1 MGASPEITA
10 YRTKAQIVIDA
21 LRERIQSGDLAPG
34 DRVVLRPLA
43 EAFACS
49 EIPVREAVRH
59 LAAEGLIEMVPHGG
73 ARVALIDASEVI
85 ELTEIRARL
94 EPHATRMAA
103 EAMPPEAVATL
114 RDHLVLMQAAMSGQ
128 SERSYSALNRDFHRA
143 ILAHCPNRRM
153 DALINDLWNQ
163 SERGRVVHLLRP
175 GHMAVSFEHHCRIV
189 EAIAARQFD
198 EVEEL
203 ANLHSAHGVAAVRS
217 LQEMPPAAVL
227 GAAARSSAGGAA

>member
-1 MGASPEITA
+1 MGASPKITA

-21 LRERIQSGDLAPG
+21 LRERIQSGALAPG

-73 ARVALIDASEVI
+73 ARVAQIDAAEVI

-94 EPHATRMAA
+94 EPQATRMAA
-103 EAMPPEAVATL
+103 EAMPAETIAVL
-114 RDHLVLMQAAMSGQ
+114 RGYLTQMQAVLSGQ
-128 SERSYSALNRDFHRA
+128 SDRSYSALNRDFHRA

-198 EVEEL
+198 EVEAL
-203 ANLHSAHGVAAVRS
+203 ATLHSAHGVAAVRS
-217 LQEMPPAAVL
+217 LQEVPPATT
-227 GAAARSSAGGAA
+227 RSSAGGRT

>member
-1 MGASPEITA
+1 MGASPKITA

-21 LRERIQSGDLAPG
+21 LRERIQSGALAPG

-73 ARVALIDASEVI
+73 ARVAQIDAAEVI

-94 EPHATRMAA
+94 EPQATRMAA
-103 EAMPPEAVATL
+103 EAMPAETIAVL
-114 RDHLVLMQAAMSGQ
+114 RGYLTQMQAVLSGQ
-128 SERSYSALNRDFHRA
+128 SDRSYSALNRDFHRA

-198 EVEEL
+198 EVEAL
-203 ANLHSAHGVAAVRS
+203 ATLHSAHGVAAVRS
-217 LQEMPPAAVL
+217 LQEVPPATT
-227 GAAARSSAGGAA
+227 RSSAGG